1 MKHSLHSLLKRK
13 WIFFSI
19 ILIIAFVFCA
29 WLFGWGGGSINVI
42 PFDADD
48 VEHIELNGVYRGAI
62 RSAYLT
68 ETEDIQALIDSV
80 NSFRYSGS
88 GLKDIFKYGIG
99 IGGTSLYEIMI
110 YPHNGDRYTVCFGS
124 NKGGQDPSNTE
135 VGYRVYNKIQIDGFS
150 KMCRGSMQV
159 IYDFL
164 ERGTIVN

>member
-1 MKHSLHSLLKRK
+1 MRRFLLKRK
-13 WIFFSI
+13 WICAGLMLVAVFG
-19 ILIIAFVFCA
+19 FCA
-29 WLFGWGGGSINVI
+29 WMFGWGGGSINVI
-42 PFDADD
+42 SFDADD
-48 VEHIELNGVYRGAI
+48 VEHIELSGIYRGAI

-88 GLKDIFKYGIG
+88 GLRDIFKYGIG

>member
-1 MKHSLHSLLKRK
+1 M
-13 WIFFSI
+13 
-19 ILIIAFVFCA
+19 
-29 WLFGWGGGSINVI
+29 LF
-42 PFDADD
+42 
-48 VEHIELNGVYRGAI
+48 
-62 RSAYLT
+62 RS
-68 ETEDIQALIDSV
+68 